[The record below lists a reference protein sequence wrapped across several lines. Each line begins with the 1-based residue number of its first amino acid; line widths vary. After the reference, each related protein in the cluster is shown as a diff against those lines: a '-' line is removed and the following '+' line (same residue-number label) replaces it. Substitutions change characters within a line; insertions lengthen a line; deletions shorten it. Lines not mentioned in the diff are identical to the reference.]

1 MFTNQKKIIIIVGI
15 IFIVIISAALTA
27 FGITRLRPHTERVT
41 GKSIMPKEIIE
52 TFEISALDYG
62 YSSIIFEKNTAER
75 KFLFVKLEDAS
86 QMYAVQFEGII
97 KMGINGKDVKIDE
110 QYDGESK
117 VLKIT
122 IPKAYIISHDAPL
135 NDSAEV
141 IYDISDHME
150 HAQIGQYIELFND
163 KKKEIEQEIES
174 QGMLE
179 RARQSAKKQLES
191 LLNSIPDIHDNYK
204 LEFILE

>member
-1 MFTNQKKIIIIVGI
+1 MILIIAAASLIVVVTAVI
-15 IFIVIISAALTA
+15 TAFIVIK
-27 FGITRLRPHTERVT
+27 FVNVHTERVT
-41 GKSIMPKEIIE
+41 GKSLYPKDIVES
-52 TFEISALDYG
+52 FEISALDYG
-62 YSSIIFEKNTAER
+62 YSSIIFERNTSER
-75 KFLFVKLEDAS
+75 KFLFVKLEEAS
-86 QMYAVQFEGII
+86 QMYAIQFEGLI
-97 KMGINGKDVKIDE
+97 KMGVNGKDIIIDE

-150 HAQIGQYIELFND
+150 HAQIGQYIEVFND

-179 RARQSAKKQLES
+179 RARQSAKKQLEA
-191 LLNSIPDIHDNYK
+191 LLNSIPDIYDNYK